1 MGDKKEQSLGLWNKN
16 WVLCAN
22 PCKLTFYSDQA
33 DVKQM
38 LTLVTFCRFTYQSLS
53 LSLSLR
59 GFTRSDRVWTIL
71 PSRWRC
77 ITKRE
82 EKFNSRSLSF
92 FCLSYAFTTILYRF
106 SLSLPILYVFP
117 LSFFLSSFRCNVITF
132 PPICVI
138 DSKHNLPFEMRFLRL
153 FLWEFSQ
160 NVVLG

>member
-1 MGDKKEQSLGLWNKN
+1 
-16 WVLCAN
+16 VLCAN
-22 PCKLTFYSDQA
+22 PCMLTFYSDQA

-38 LTLVTFCRFTYQSLS
+38 LTLVTFCRFTYQSLTP
-53 LSLSLR
+53 R
-59 GFTRSDRVWTIL
+59 GFTRSDRVWTRI

-92 FCLSYAFTTILYRF
+92 FCLYYAFTAILYRF
-106 SLSLPILYVFP
+106 SLSVFP

-138 DSKHNLPFEMRFLRL
+138 DSKYNLPFEMRFLRL
-153 FLWEFSQ
+153 FLWEFSR
-160 NVVLG
+160 NLVLG

>member
-1 MGDKKEQSLGLWNKN
+1 MLWEVKRSKSSACRGKKIGA
-16 WVLCAN
+16 VAN
-22 PCKLTFYSDQA
+22 PCMSTFYSDQA

-38 LTLVTFCRFTYQSLS
+38 LTLVTFCRFTYQSLT
-53 LSLSLR
+53 LR
-59 GFTRSDRVWTIL
+59 GFTRSDRVWSRRV
-71 PSRWRC
+71 SRWRC

-92 FCLSYAFTTILYRF
+92 FGLSYAFTAILYHF
-106 SLSLPILYVFP
+106 SFSLPILSVFP
-117 LSFFLSSFRCNVITF
+117 LSSSLSSFRCNIITF

-138 DSKHNLPFEMRFLRL
+138 DSKYNLPFEMRFLRL